1 MMRLVFILIFIL
13 QSVFGFCFDK
23 QTISFKKIP
32 FKESLPNSIVKRI
45 FQDSRGYV
53 WLGTEAGICRYDGYK
68 LITIK
73 SNIEHPNLLTS
84 GNILCIAE
92 DKNRRIWFGT
102 NRGVNILD
110 ENNQVISLFPKHK
123 IQDLRINS
131 ILCDKNGDVWI
142 GSENG
147 LFVYDYT
154 SETIKRYG
162 RSNDPSSLP
171 GNNVNQVFEDKAGII
186 WVALWGDG
194 LCRFDDKYESFEQL
208 PTLGKTNNPF
218 TVFEDNQGV
227 FWAGTFGDGLFR
239 IEFPYGKS
247 LPVYT
252 QFLHTYNPF
261 SIPENSIYSINQDN
275 VSGNL
280 WVLSQMGLSI
290 ISDRKN
296 VVFER
301 INALE
306 LFSDASNFL
315 NHIMKD
321 RQGNIWIATSND
333 GVYLA
338 NLNRPLFQSNT
349 LDEIKSKFGVVYVH
363 SIFENDTKIWISL
376 FNFGIVVVDKK
387 TQTIDKNT
395 PLTNLFSEKVQNQSN
410 LINCFQRNNG
420 DGSVWIGG
428 HDILGRVYNNGN
440 INSYQDIPLNSP
452 NLTQEKLKII
462 SLFCDSKNRMWIG
475 ARYGV
480 FLFEN
485 GKIREIIPGLNN
497 VIEFA
502 EEKNGNIWIAS
513 PSKGVIRLIE
523 TKPNNFIF
531 KQFSLSNGNINS
543 NEINAVVV
551 DLNGTIW
558 AGTNN
563 GGLNKYDEVS
573 KKFVS
578 QNKEFSILDE
588 DIKSIIV
595 ESKNSMWIATSN
607 KVMKIDLANK
617 SSMLYS
623 TNDNIKISS
632 FRAGAKLRDN
642 EGKIYFGGGNGYCS
656 FYPNLKRQKLNA
668 NKVVLTDIEVY
679 NQSIFN
685 DLQPDVYSPDKRE
698 LRLNYKQRNVG
709 FEFSALNYSSP
720 GNIYYAY
727 KLTGV
732 DKDWVQVDSRR
743 RYVNYNSLG
752 KGTYTFQVKA
762 TDENGM
768 WDNEPT
774 SLTIK
779 VEPAPYET
787 WWAYTLYFIIL
798 ILIMYFIYRIVSN
811 RIVLK
816 RDILISHIEKQKSEE
831 LTQIK
836 LRYFTNISHEL
847 LTPLTI
853 ISCLIEDFNIN
864 FPHQFKQYSIMKSN
878 VSRLKRLLQQILDF
892 RKVESGNM
900 KLAVKQADLVAF
912 VNNICWNNFEPL
924 AKEKQIKFSISA
936 PEKLIAWFD
945 EDKMDKILFNILSNA
960 FKHTPPKGNIN
971 VVIQTELKQDL
982 EFVKLFISD
991 TGVGISQDRIPFIFD
1006 RFFGDEIGI
1015 ESNGIGLSLT
1025 KELIEIHKGSI
1036 SVESELNKG
1045 TTFVVEFPIDN
1056 QKYTTGE
1063 REGNEQEVQLFPIT
1077 ESSDSDPAAL
1087 VASAVSPNPDIVVLI
1102 VEDNVDLL
1110 MVLGNTLSRLYKVL
1124 KANNG
1129 IEALKV
1135 IKENDVDLIISDV
1148 MMPEMDGL
1156 TLCKTIKQDI
1166 DYSHMPVLLL
1176 TAKNQIAD
1184 RIESYNAGA
1193 DAYISKPFEMEVLV
1207 ARINSL
1213 IINRQQRNKEY
1224 QTSLFIHPK
1233 ETENDSMNGIFL
1245 RQAIEVVEENL
1256 ANFDFTHDQLIDA
1269 MNTSKSTLYRKIKSL
1284 TGLSPSEF
1292 VRNIRL
1298 KHACIMLK
1306 NGTGNVSD
1314 IAYSVGFNDPKY
1326 FSTCFKAEFGI
1337 SPRLYGKLND
1347 DEDV

>member
-1 MMRLVFILIFIL
+1 MRKVLILLLLLTAIFGY
-13 QSVFGFCFDK
+13 SFDK
-23 QTISFKKIP
+23 QAISFKKLP
-32 FKESLPNSIVKRI
+32 FKESLPNSIVKRV

-102 NRGVNILD
+102 DRGVNILD
-110 ENNQVISLFPKHK
+110 ENNQLISLFPKHK
-123 IQDLRINS
+123 VQDLRINS
-131 ILCDKNGDVWI
+131 ILCDRNGDMWI

-147 LFVYDYT
+147 LFMYDYKSGALKAFNKT
-154 SETIKRYG
+154 
-162 RSNDPSSLP
+162 NNPSSLP

-186 WVALWGDG
+186 WVALWNDG
-194 LCRFDDKYESFEQL
+194 LCRFDDKYQSFEQL
-208 PTLGKTNNPF
+208 PFLGKTNNPF
-218 TVFEDNQGV
+218 TVFEDNDGV
-227 FWAGTFGDGLFR
+227 FWAGTYGDGLFR
-239 IEFPYGKS
+239 IEFPQGKS

-252 QFLHTYNPF
+252 QFKHTGNPF
-261 SIPENSIYSINQDN
+261 SIPENSIYSITQDN

-280 WVLSQMGLSI
+280 WVLSQMGLNI

-296 VVFER
+296 VNFER

-349 LDEIKSKFGVVYVH
+349 LDELRSKYGVISVY
-363 SIFENDTKIWISL
+363 SIFENEAKIWISL

-395 PLTNLFSEKVQNQSN
+395 QLTKLFDNIIQNQSN
-410 LINCFQRNNG
+410 SINCFCQNNK

-428 HDILGRVYNNGN
+428 NGVLGRV
-440 INSYQDIPLNSP
+440 INTGKGYLYQDIRLNSP
-452 NLTQEKLKII
+452 KLKQKSRRIT
-462 SLFCDSKNRMWIG
+462 SLFSDSKNRMWIG
-475 ARYGV
+475 TRYGV
-480 FLFEN
+480 FLFDN
-485 GKIREIIPGLNN
+485 GITREIIPGLNN
-497 VIEFA
+497 VIDFA
-502 EEKNGNIWIAS
+502 EDKNGNVWIAS
-513 PSKGVIRLIE
+513 PSKGVIHLTE
-523 TKPNNFIF
+523 TKPNKFTS
-531 KQFSLSNGNINS
+531 KQYSYSRGNINS
-543 NEINAVVV
+543 NEINAIVV

-563 GGLNKYDEVS
+563 GGLNRYDAQS
-573 KKFVS
+573 QKFIS

-588 DIKSIIV
+588 DIKNIV
-595 ESKNSMWIATSN
+595 VETENSLWIATNN

-617 SSMLYS
+617 SSMLFS

-632 FRAGAKLRDN
+632 FKAGAHLCDS
-642 EGKIYFGGGNGYCS
+642 EGKIYFGGGNGFCS
-656 FYPNLKRQKLNA
+656 FYPNLKRQKLNV
-668 NKVVLTDIEVY
+668 NKVVLSDIEIF

-685 DLQPDVYSPDKRE
+685 NLEPNVYNPDE
-698 LRLNYKQRNVG
+698 HTLHLNYKQRNVG
-709 FEFSALNYSSP
+709 FEFSALNYTAPS
-720 GNIYYAY
+720 NIYYAY
-727 KLTGV
+727 KLAGV
-732 DKDWVQVDSRR
+732 DKDWVKVDSKR
-743 RYVNYNSLG
+743 RYVNYNSLS
-752 KGTYTFQVKA
+752 KGTYTFEVKA
-762 TDENGM
+762 TDENGV
-768 WDNEPT
+768 WNNEAT
-774 SLTIK
+774 TLTLK

-787 WWAYTLYFIIL
+787 WWAYTLYFIL
-798 ILIMYFIYRIVSN
+798 IVLIFYFTYRNVSN
-811 RIVLK
+811 RIVLR
-816 RDILISHIEKQKSEE
+816 RDILISRIEKQKSEE

-836 LRYFTNISHEL
+836 LRYFTNVSHEL

-853 ISCLIEDFNIN
+853 ISCLIEDFNTN
-864 FPHQFKQYSIMKSN
+864 FPNQFKQYSIMKSN

-900 KLAVKQADLVAF
+900 KLSVKQADLVAF
-912 VNNICWNNFEPL
+912 VTGICRNNFEPL
-924 AKEKQIKFSISA
+924 AKEKQIQFTISA
-936 PEKLIAWFD
+936 PEKIEAWFD

-960 FKHTPPKGNIN
+960 FKHTPPKGMID
-971 VVIQTELKQDL
+971 VLIQAETKQDI
-982 EFVKLFISD
+982 VYAKIFISD
-991 TGVGISQDRIPFIFD
+991 TGTGISAERIPFIFE
-1006 RFFGDEIGI
+1006 RFFGEEQGI

-1025 KELIEIHKGSI
+1025 KELVDIHKGTI
-1036 SVESELNKG
+1036 TVESEVNKG
-1045 TTFVVEFPIDN
+1045 TTFVVEIPIDEM
-1056 QKYTTGE
+1056 KYATNE
-1063 REGNEQEVQLFPIT
+1063 REGGVEHTQLFPIKVY
-1077 ESSDSDPAAL
+1077 EGAEPL
-1087 VASAVSPNPDIVVLI
+1087 MLEGEISAPNADIVVLI
-1102 VEDNVDLL
+1102 VEDNADLL
-1110 MVLGNTLSRLYKVL
+1110 MVLANTLSRLYKVL
-1124 KANNG
+1124 KASNG
-1129 IEALKV
+1129 VEALQILKD
-1135 IKENDVDLIISDV
+1135 NDVDLIISDI
-1148 MMPEMDGL
+1148 MMPEMDGI
-1156 TLCKTIKQDI
+1156 TLCRTVKEDI
-1166 DYSHMPVLLL
+1166 NYSHTPVLLL

-1213 IINRQQRNKEY
+1213 IQNRQKQNKEY
-1224 QTSLFIHPK
+1224 QSSLTIHPK
-1233 ETENDSMNGIFL
+1233 ETENESMDGIFL
-1245 RQAIEVVEENL
+1245 RQAIAVVEENL
-1256 ANFDFTHDQLIDA
+1256 ANFDFTHEQLIDA

-1306 NGTGNVSD
+1306 NETGNVSD

-1326 FSTCFKAEFGI
+1326 FSTCFKAEFGVT
-1337 SPRLYGKLND
+1337 PREYNKLKT
-1347 DEDV
+1347 E